1 MAKRMII
8 MLLAVVSFVGALGF
22 VKYQK
27 IQTSIKQAS
36 SFAPPPEAVTTIMAR
51 EETWQ
56 GSLGAI
62 GTVTAVNGV
71 VISADLPGVV
81 QKITFKSGDRVAPGD
96 LLVQLDTR
104 QEEAQ
109 LAAAEAKLTLTRLN
123 LERSR
128 GLRTQGISAQ
138 ADYDTAEAEQ
148 KQAEGNVAEIRA
160 TIERKTVRAP
170 FAGIL
175 GIRQV
180 NLGQYL
186 KSGDPVVPLQ
196 SLDPIYVNFGMPQQE
211 LGRMQVGGAVSV
223 TAEGI
228 PNDGFPG
235 RITAID
241 TVVDESTR
249 NVRVQATFSNPR
261 GLLRAGMFVTV
272 RAHLDSQERGVILP
286 ASAISYAPY
295 GDSVYIVEEMK
306 GPTGASYKGV
316 RQQVVKLGSARGDQI
331 AILSGISPGAEVV
344 TSGAFKLRNG
354 AAVLVN
360 NETQPGNSPSP
371 RPEDN

>member
-36 SFAPPPEAVTTIMAR
+36 SFAPPPEAVTTIVAR

-331 AILSGISPGAEVV
+331 AILSGVSPGAEVV

>member
-1 MAKRMII
+1 MII
-8 MLLAVVSFVGALGF
+8 MLLAVFSFVAILGF
-22 VKYQK
+22 KKYRN
-27 IQTSIKQAS
+27 IQDSIKQAS
-36 SFAPPPEAVTTIMAR
+36 SFSPPPEAVTTIMAR

-96 LLVQLDTR
+96 LLVQFDTR

-109 LAAAEAKLTLTRLN
+109 LAAAEAKLTLARLN

-128 GLRTQGISAQ
+128 GLRSQGISAQ

-211 LGRMQVGGAVSV
+211 LGRLRVGGEVSAS
-223 TAEGI
+223 AEGI
-228 PNDGFPG
+228 PGDGFPG
-235 RITAID
+235 RITAVD

-261 GLLRAGMFVTV
+261 GQLRAGMFVTV
-272 RAHLDSQERGVILP
+272 RAHLDTQERGVILP